1 MKISGKNVVFI
12 VDDDPDDRQLIL
24 DAFLETN
31 PTIDCVFIENG
42 NQLMKMLDATEPENF
57 PSVIILDLNMP
68 GMMGLHVLREIRSNK
83 HYSHIPTI
91 ILTTST
97 FAQDESSSYKLGASC
112 FLHKPQSFKE
122 LQEISASICRLWL
135 KQNFTRAADET
146 GTKSKAS
153 G

>member
-42 NQLMKMLDATEPENF
+42 NQLMKTLDTTEPENF
-57 PSVIILDLNMP
+57 PSLILLDLNMP
-68 GMMGLHVLREIRSNK
+68 GMMGLHVLKEIRSNK
-83 HYSHIPTI
+83 QYAHIPTI

-97 FAQDESSSYKLGASC
+97 FAQDETSSYKLGASC
-112 FLHKPQSFKE
+112 FLQKPQSFSE
-122 LQEISASICRLWL
+122 LREITASVSRLWL
-135 KQNFTRAADET
+135 KQHFN
-146 GTKSKAS
+146 
-153 G
+153 

>member
-1 MKISGKNVVFI
+1 MKIKEKNVIFI

-42 NQLMKMLDATEPENF
+42 EQLMETLAATEPENF
-57 PSVIILDLNMP
+57 PTLILLDLNMP
-68 GMMGLHVLREIRSNK
+68 GMMGLHVLREIRNNK
-83 HYSHIPTI
+83 SYAHIPTV

-97 FAQDESSSYKLGASC
+97 FAQDETSSYKLGASC
-112 FLHKPQSFKE
+112 FLQKPQSFGE
-122 LQEISASICRLWL
+122 LREISASIGRLWL
-135 KQNFTRAADET
+135 KQTF
-146 GTKSKAS
+146 SKA

>member
-42 NQLMKMLDATEPENF
+42 NQLMKTLDTTEPENF
-57 PSVIILDLNMP
+57 PSLILLDLNMP
-68 GMMGLHVLREIRSNK
+68 GMMGLHVLKEVRSNK
-83 HYSHIPTI
+83 HYSHIPII

-97 FAQDESSSYKLGASC
+97 FLQDESSSYKLGASC

-122 LQEISASICRLWL
+122 LQEISASISRLRL
-135 KQNFTRAADET
+135 KQNFATET
-146 GTKSKAS
+146 KKPVTENND
-153 G
+153 

>member
-42 NQLMKMLDATEPENF
+42 NQLMKTLDTTEPENF
-57 PSVIILDLNMP
+57 PSLILLDLNMP
-68 GMMGLHVLREIRSNK
+68 GMMGLHVLKEVRSNK
-83 HYSHIPTI
+83 HYSHIPII

-97 FAQDESSSYKLGASC
+97 FLQDESSSYKLGASC

-122 LQEISASICRLWL
+122 LQEISASISRLWL
-135 KQNFTRAADET
+135 KQNFATET
-146 GTKSKAS
+146 KKPVTENND
-153 G
+153 